1 MKAIIKNLSIITF
14 FVIYLY
20 IDSDITNILYLTAPI
35 ISRKFNIKG
44 NVNKDKLY
52 HNLYHFFNRLEDK
65 FIKIMVKISI
75 TDATSKKRLISI
87 TKFIYVN
94 TLSKYDTQSF
104 INHALFKFNKY

>member
-14 FVIYLY
+14 FCYILY

-44 NVNKDKLY
+44 NVNKI
-52 HNLYHFFNRLEDK
+52 NCIIIFIIFFNRLEDK

-104 INHALFKFNKY
+104 INHALFKFQ